1 MDQLTTDQQENLR
14 KSSTDRLRIMAA
26 RMEEVS
32 DEDVMAMDRPEL
44 LQVVAHGILASKESD
59 KAATPKLESQ
69 RSDRLREIELQLELK
84 RIEVAAEN
92 KRIEAEQELEYR
104 RLEMEN
110 KRLEIEQAHKRREME
125 MELERKKLEVEMKRI
140 EHEAMMAEMVGNHG
154 EGQEVQE
161 GNDHETLVRVGHAR
175 SRVEIMADRIKRYGS
190 AIIIIIII
198 TDLYSAF
205 RSEDTEALGAAQDD

>member
-1 MDQLTTDQQENLR
+1 MDQLATDQQENLR

-32 DEDVMAMDRPEL
+32 DEDVMTMDRPEL

-59 KAATPKLESQ
+59 KAATHKLESQ

-92 KRIEAEQELEYR
+92 KRIEAEQEYR

-110 KRLEIEQAHKRREME
+110 KRLEVEQAHKRREME

-140 EHEAMMAEMVGNHG
+140 EHEAMMAKMGGNHG
-154 EGQEVQE
+154 EGQEVQK

-175 SRVEIMADRIKRYGS
+175 PRVETMADRIKRYGS
-190 AIIIIIII
+190 AMKQVISPM
-198 TDLYSAF
+198 TNDA
-205 RSEDTEALGAAQDD
+205 SEIP